1 MSEVEEPGSPVV
13 AEDQQPPA
21 LPVDDSDPAFE
32 SLLEWLREVR
42 GFDFTGY
49 KRPSLVR
56 RVARRMADVGITDFE
71 AYQDYL
77 ELHPEEFTALFNTV
91 LINVT
96 SFFRDRDSWDH
107 LCAHL
112 LPRILARNQPVRA
125 WSAGC
130 ATGQEAY
137 SLAIALAEAM
147 GPDAFRRRVKIYAT
161 DVDEEALATA
171 RAARYRPAELAGL
184 HPDQVE
190 RWFVRDGDRFTVVK
204 DLRRAVIFGRNDLVQ
219 DAPISHIDVLMCRN
233 ALMYLNAETQ
243 TRVVGRL
250 HFALEPH
257 GVLFLGK
264 AEMLL
269 SHSTLFTPVD
279 LGRRLFRRRSDVL
292 ARPRLPDR
300 TAPVGPDSRWQ
311 RMLTEA
317 VLTGPTAQVVI
328 DAEGRLAL
336 SNHGA
341 DRLFGLDARD
351 VGKPFQDL
359 ELSYRPLELRSHLQQ
374 SLREQRSLTV
384 RGVSLPR
391 PGGRSTVLDVQV
403 APLTDPDGT
412 PLGATVAFTDVTD
425 YRALQ
430 VELEYANGQLESAY
444 EELQSTNEEL
454 ETTNEELQ
462 STVEE
467 LETTNEELQST
478 NEELETMNEELQ
490 SMNDQLHAGNDELR
504 GETEDAVQRK
514 DFVSAVLGSLRA
526 GVAVL
531 DDGLRVASWN
541 AAAEE
546 LWGLREAEVVG
557 RSLTDLD
564 IGLPVSDLLP
574 LLDGRAAAGGHALVR
589 IPAVNRRGRRID
601 LQVTVSPLGGP
612 HGTGLVVVMDPD
624 ES

>member
-1 MSEVEEPGSPVV
+1 M
-13 AEDQQPPA
+13 
-21 LPVDDSDPAFE
+21 PVDDSDPSFE
-32 SLLEWLREVR
+32 ALLEWLREVR

-56 RVARRMADVGITDFE
+56 RVARRMTDVGIADFDV
-71 AYQDYL
+71 YRDHL
-77 ELHPEEFTALFNTV
+77 EVHPEEFTALFNTV

-96 SFFRDRDSWDH
+96 SFFRDRDAWEH
-107 LCAHL
+107 LTTEL
-112 LPRILARNQPVRA
+112 LPPVLARNRPVRG

-147 GPDAFRRRVKIYAT
+147 GPEAFRRRVKIYAT
-161 DVDEEALATA
+161 DVDEEALAVARTA
-171 RAARYRPAELAGL
+171 SYREAELAGL
-184 HPDQVE
+184 RPDQVE
-190 RWFVRDGDRFTVVK
+190 RWFTRDGDRWTVSK

-243 TRVVGRL
+243 ARVVGRL

-269 SHSTLFTPVD
+269 SHSALFSPVD
-279 LGRRLFRRRSDVL
+279 LGRRLFRRRADVL
-292 ARPRLPDR
+292 PPRQRVPG
-300 TAPVGPDSRWQ
+300 PVEPLDHDARWQ
-311 RMLTEA
+311 RLRTEA
-317 VLTGPTAQVVI
+317 VLAGPLPQVVI

-336 SNHGA
+336 TNHQA

-359 ELSYRPLELRSHLQQ
+359 ELSYRPLELRSHL
-374 SLREQRSLTV
+374 EQAVGERRALSV
-384 RGVSLPR
+384 RGVEASLS
-391 PGGRSTVLDVQV
+391 GGETTVLDVQV
-403 APLTDPDGT
+403 VPLSDHDGS
-412 PLGATVAFTDVTD
+412 PLGASVVFEDVSR

-430 VELEYANGQLESAY
+430 LELEYANRQLESAY

-490 SMNDQLHAGNDELR
+490 SMNDQLHTGNDELR
-504 GETEDAVQRK
+504 GETEQAVKRW

-531 DDGLRVASWN
+531 DADLSLVAWN
-541 AAAEE
+541 GAAEE
-546 LWGLREAEVVG
+546 LWGVREDEALG
-557 RSLTDLD
+557 RSLIDLD
-564 IGLPVSDLLP
+564 IGLPVVELLP
-574 LLDGRAAAGGHALVR
+574 LLDGSRSGTGHSVVR
-589 IPAVNRRGRRID
+589 VPAVNRRGRQVTV
-601 LQVTVSPLGGP
+601 QVTVSPLTGVRGA
-612 HGTGLVVVMDPD
+612 GTVLVMDPV
-624 ES
+624 EG